1 MSFDK
6 STFDTSSYDGDYPR
20 TQTDKERIESGKMV
34 PIPNA
39 LVQIVNSED
48 YRFGFHAL
56 LNPQAMDHSLW
67 FFSNKN
73 G

>member
-6 STFDTSSYDGDYPR
+6 SRFNTSSYADGEYPR
-20 TQTDKERIESGKMV
+20 TQTDRERIESGKMV

-56 LNPQAMDHSLW
+56 LNPWAMDHSLW
-67 FFSNKN
+67 FFFK
-73 G
+73 